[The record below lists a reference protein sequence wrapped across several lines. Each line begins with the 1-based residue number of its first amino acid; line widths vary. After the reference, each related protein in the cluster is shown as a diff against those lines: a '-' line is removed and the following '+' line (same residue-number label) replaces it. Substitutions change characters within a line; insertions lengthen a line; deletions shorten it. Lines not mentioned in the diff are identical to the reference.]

1 MQILII
7 EDLLSKREQIAVFLE
22 EKNIKYEVIEYVGP
36 AFEYILGN
44 KEEISGIILDLG
56 LAMSKDLPETYNLYR
71 GLDVIYELDRLN
83 IQIPILINSSTFV
96 GMLDD
101 YPFVY
106 GQRTKSNN
114 YQMLEDFIDFLTQR
128 EEQK

>member
-7 EDLLSKREQIAVFLE
+7 EDLLSKREQIAIFLE

-83 IQIPILINSSTFV
+83 IEIPILINSSTFV

-101 YPFVY
+101 CPFVY